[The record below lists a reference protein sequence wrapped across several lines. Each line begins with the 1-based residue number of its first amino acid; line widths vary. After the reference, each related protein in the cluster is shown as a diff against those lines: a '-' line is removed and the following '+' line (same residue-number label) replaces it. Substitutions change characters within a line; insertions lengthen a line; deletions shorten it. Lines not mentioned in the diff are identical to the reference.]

1 MVFVPTISHFVNS
14 LPSKACLFFILAQLD
29 WSLPLG
35 LSHVGSYF
43 DAWKTIFETS
53 QAIHLP
59 FVSFVEIAL

>member
-1 MVFVPTISHFVNS
+1 